1 MAWKTW
7 KEAVSFGCLALF
19 AALVIVSTLP
29 ASARPSQAFQVQDG
43 IELERLYEPWGD
55 SATTR
60 SRDGRY
66 LAFVTKK
73 ADLSSDANIYRLW
86 VYATAGLRTTSSA
99 TQRPPPHL
107 VIEYKTMA
115 STERPAISDFRWS
128 DDGSHLFY
136 LAQTG
141 KDLPQLMTLDLVT
154 RKARQVTREVAGVW
168 SYAVSTSSSVL
179 YWAGDVDGGA
189 DQSARPPYPGGLV
202 APRARFHE
210 VMTGETVSS
219 DIKRYQLVRFDPHRR
234 QREVLLRPAARAHWS
249 RLGVW
254 MSPNGRFA
262 LALEPTIS
270 IPRNWLAFTSSPFVR
285 EHKARSGEG
294 ESDSGDTDLD
304 GRLEKLVLFDLGPT
318 AIARLAEYPT
328 GRFIDNPTP
337 VRAAFSHDSKRAL
350 VSSLLAPIDIPG
362 EKPPTS
368 GAHIATI
375 DIDTAKVTLVA
386 ALPTGFEADGPGLV
400 THVAWSDDERLIR
413 VFAWSASRRA
423 YSQFAYERN
432 GTVWQRIEASEPV
445 GSVQIVSVESI
456 DQPPHI
462 DFRIEG
468 GGHSWLL
475 LDLNSR
481 LRTDIRAGVAAPISW
496 SDTRMRSW
504 SGGIVYPPDY
514 DPKRRY
520 PLVVQTRG
528 FDSDKFLANGPY
540 PNAFAARAL
549 AAHDMLVVQMQD
561 APDAIATPDEAAIH
575 LAGLEGL
582 IDQFSSRGMVDTA
595 KLGLVG
601 FSRSGYHLRYALA
614 NSKYRFAAATL
625 ADGSNLSFSFYVSN
639 FNVPGLA
646 QVEDRILGGP
656 PIAANLETWTTKST
670 SFSYDRIDTPL
681 LIEVSGGPAA
691 LPGHWEMLA
700 LMRLLN
706 RPAEMLYLPDAGHV
720 LVRPRQQYLSQQA
733 NVDWLSFWLNGDEDA
748 APQKAEQY
756 KRWHKMLRTQCKRL
770 KSADAPW
777 YCRP

>member
-1 MAWKTW
+1 MARQTW
-7 KEAVSFGCLALF
+7 KEAVGFGCLALF
-19 AALVIVSTLP
+19 AAFIIVPSP
-29 ASARPSQAFQVQDG
+29 ASARPPQTFQVRDG

-60 SRDGRY
+60 SQDGRY

-86 VYATAGLRTTSSA
+86 VYATAGLRTTPSA
-99 TQRPPPHL
+99 MQRPPPHL

-115 STERPAISDFRWS
+115 STERPAISEFRWS

-136 LAQTG
+136 LAQAG
-141 KDLPQLMTLDLVT
+141 RNPPQLMTLDVVT
-154 RKARQVTREVAGVW
+154 RKARQVTHEVAGVW
-168 SYAVSTSSSVL
+168 SYAVSASSVL

-189 DQSARPPYPGGLV
+189 DQPARPPYPGGFV
-202 APRARFHE
+202 SPRARFHE
-210 VMTGETVSS
+210 VMTGEAVSG
-219 DIKRYQLVRFDPHRR
+219 DIKRYQLVRFDPQRQ
-234 QREVLLRPAARAHWS
+234 QREVLLRPTARAHWS

-262 LALEPTIS
+262 LALEPIAS
-270 IPRNWLAFTSSPFVR
+270 IPRNWLAYTSSPFVR
-285 EHKARSGEG
+285 EHDARSGEG
-294 ESDSGDTDLD
+294 ESDSGSADFD
-304 GRLEKLVLFDLGPT
+304 GRLEKLVLFDIGSK

-337 VRAAFSHDSKRAL
+337 VGAVFSHDSERAL
-350 VSSLLAPIDIPG
+350 VSSLLAPIGIPG
-362 EKPPTS
+362 EKPPTRD

-375 DIDTAKVTLVA
+375 DLDTAKLTLVA
-386 ALPTGFEADGPGLV
+386 ALPTGFEADGPGLI

-413 VFAWSASRRA
+413 VLAWSASRRA

-432 GTVWQRIEASEPV
+432 GTAWQRIEVSEPV
-445 GSVQIVSVESI
+445 GSIQVVSAESI
-456 DQPPHI
+456 DQPPRI

-468 GGHSWLL
+468 ESSSRLL

-496 SDTRMRSW
+496 SDARMRSW
-504 SGGIVYPPDY
+504 SGGIVYPSDH
-514 DPKRRY
+514 DPRRRY

-528 FDSDKFLANGPY
+528 FDGDKFLANGPY

-549 AAHDMLVVQMQD
+549 AARGMLVVQMQD

-582 IDQFSSRGMVDTA
+582 IDQLSSRGMIDMA

-625 ADGSNLSFSFYVSN
+625 ADGSNLSFSFYVFN

-646 QVEDRILGGP
+646 QVEERILGGP
-656 PIAANLETWTTKST
+656 PVAANLEKWMTKST
-670 SFSYDRIDTPL
+670 SFSYDRINTPL

-706 RPAEMLYLPDAGHV
+706 KPAEMLYLPDAGHV

-748 APQKAEQY
+748 APEKAEQY
-756 KRWHKMLRTQCKRL
+756 KRWHKMRRTQCKRL